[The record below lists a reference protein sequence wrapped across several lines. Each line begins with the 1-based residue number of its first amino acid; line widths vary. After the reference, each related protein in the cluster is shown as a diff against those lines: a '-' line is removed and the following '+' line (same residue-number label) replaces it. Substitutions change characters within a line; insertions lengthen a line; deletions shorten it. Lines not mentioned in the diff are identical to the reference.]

1 MVFVISVI
9 LAIIVILTIGLI
21 LRKRI
26 YDKVDHQEKWKMDI
40 MARDVA
46 QQISKIKSLNL
57 SGETQE
63 KFELWKG
70 RWEHIITKELPDI
83 EDHLFDAEDAADKFR
98 MKRANNILT
107 EGDQK
112 LQNIEVKIEEI
123 LEELDELLSSEKTS
137 REEVA
142 QIVPTIKLLRKT
154 LSQSRYQYGKAEKF
168 FDKKLDEF
176 DTQLATYEDN
186 VESGDYLEANR
197 LIQVLKEEI
206 AEFEIKM
213 EQFPEILRRCKQD
226 LPSQLEQVLAGLQEM
241 KNDGYRVKHFGFDKE
256 IITYQDQLKN
266 LQQQIEQGDI
276 TDVSTKLDEIEER
289 ITEMYESLE
298 GEAIAKNY
306 LEQRIPEYEK
316 SISEIAATY
325 DDTKLEVEE
334 LQKAYFVENNDMER
348 FFTIGKTISTLREQ
362 LKELHKEMDD
372 DQKSHSD
379 LQNIVEDGF
388 DKIEQLEEQHEEF
401 KKSIENL
408 RKDEMEAR
416 EKLIEMRRQ
425 LYELNR
431 KIKKSNIPGVPGFI
445 WTRFE
450 TASAK
455 NSQVVDVLEDYPLD
469 IAKVQ
474 HALSE
479 AKQAVDQTH
488 EQIDIMLDQAYLTE
502 QVIQY
507 ANRYR
512 SQQPD
517 LNGKLKEAERLFRNY
532 EYELSL
538 EHAAKAIE
546 EIEPGALKRIEENQL
561 TLNR

>member
-9 LAIIVILTIGLI
+9 LAIIVILTVGLI

-98 MKRANNILT
+98 MRRANNILS

-112 LQNIEVKIEEI
+112 LQNIEVQIEEI

-142 QIVPTIKLLRKT
+142 QIVPTIKLLRKS
-154 LSQSRYQYGKAEKF
+154 LSQSRYQYGKAEKI
-168 FDKKLDEF
+168 FDKKLDDF
-176 DTQLATYEDN
+176 DAQLATYEKN
-186 VESGDYLEANR
+186 VESGDYLEASR
-197 LIQVLKEEI
+197 LIQILKEEI
-206 AEFEIKM
+206 IEFENKM

-226 LPSQLEQVLAGLQEM
+226 LPSQLEQVLSGIQEM
-241 KNDGYRVKHFGFDKE
+241 KGNGYRVKHFGFDKE
-256 IITYQDQLKN
+256 IITYQEHLKK
-266 LQQQIEQGDI
+266 LQQQLEEGDI
-276 TDVSTKLDEIEER
+276 TDVSSKLDDIEER

-306 LEQRIPEYEK
+306 LEQRIPEYQK
-316 SISEIAATY
+316 SVSEIAATY
-325 DDTKLEVEE
+325 DETKLEVEE
-334 LQKAYFVENNDMER
+334 LKKAYFVENNDMER
-348 FFTIGKTISTLREQ
+348 FFTVGKTISTLREQ
-362 LKELHKEMDD
+362 LKELQKDMDD

-388 DKIEQLEEQHEEF
+388 NKIVQLEEQHEEF

-416 EKLIEMRRQ
+416 EKLIEMRKQ

-431 KIKKSNIPGVPGFI
+431 KLKKSNIPGVPGFI

-455 NSQVVDVLEDYPLD
+455 NSQVVDALEDYPLD

-512 SQQPD
+512 SQHTV

-538 EHAAKAIE
+538 EHAAKAVE